1 MGLCLHGLSEMTGV
15 GHARKGAVGSGQ
27 GLLEAALRYQRQLAE
42 HPKRPEPLLG
52 LSLVALASGQYE
64 AAVQMA
70 TAAATIAPGLGGA
83 WVVLGQALKSAGR
96 HNGAEQ
102 AYQAA
107 IRLDGMNPLAH
118 VGLGELRLAAENP
131 EEALRAYEL
140 ALCRQPGLA
149 AAHVGMGHALV
160 WLGRNEEA
168 LACYEQALLF
178 VPRIAE
184 AEFAAAYVL
193 VRLGSV
199 EEAARRYRRAL
210 VLRPDF
216 AAAWMNLGCLLRD
229 EGREAYAE
237 AALQRALELR
247 PDLIAGWLNLAL
259 LKRAQ
264 HLPREAE
271 GCLRR
276 AFALDP
282 ESVDTQIAW
291 CQFCAAEKDR
301 AGAWAWLR
309 WAESRSTRAAEAA
322 NMRGIL
328 LHAEERFDEAVPAFA
343 RAEALGSKSAASNR
357 GNSLM
362 DLGRTE
368 EAMQAHAHAVSLDP
382 VNAGARYNLAM
393 AQLRVG
399 DWEQGWAHYEARWR
413 FREVHRTPMVFQQ
426 SRWKGEPLAGRRILL
441 HAEQGLGDAIQFCRY
456 AEWVAAR
463 GGHVILQVHE
473 PVERLAR
480 SLKVVREGK
489 AVVACLGE
497 EPPAFDVE
505 CPLMS
510 LPAVFGTRVET
521 VPWGGAYLRAEPELA
536 AVRHAEMDGWVAE
549 RGPGLRVGIAWAG
562 NPRYKA
568 DARRSMTLATWL
580 PLLRTPG
587 VAWVSLQKGE
597 AAEQLGLFPEGVQVA
612 DGSSRDLDLAETA
625 ALVECL
631 DLVITTDTC
640 IAHLAGAMGKPV
652 WVLLPHRAD
661 WRWMETVETTPWYPT
676 ARLFRQRKAG
686 DWAEVLARVGMVL
699 RDRFEGRWT
708 LSGQRSPHPAGFSL
722 T

>member
-1 MGLCLHGLSEMTGV
+1 MS
-15 GHARKGAVGSGQ
+15 GSGQ
-27 GLLEAALRYQRQLAE
+27 GRKSASLSGERLQEAALRCQRQLAE
-42 HPKRPEPLLG
+42 NPRQPEPLVG
-52 LSLVALASGQYE
+52 LSLLALASGQLE

-70 TAAATIAPGLGGA
+70 TAAVAVAPDLGGA
-83 WVVLGQALKSAGR
+83 WVVLGQVLKSAGR
-96 HNGAEQ
+96 RDEAGQ

-118 VGLGELRLAAENP
+118 VGMGELRLAAEKP

-140 ALCRQPGLA
+140 ALRRQPGMI

-160 WLGRNEEA
+160 GLGRNEEA

-178 VPRIAE
+178 APRIAE

-193 VRLGSV
+193 VRLGRV
-199 EEAARRYRRAL
+199 EEAERRYRRAL

-237 AALQRALELR
+237 AALQRAVELR
-247 PDLIAGWLNLAL
+247 PDLIVGWLNLAL

-264 HLPREAE
+264 HLPQQAE

-282 ESVDTQIAW
+282 ENVDTQIAW

-301 AGAWAWLR
+301 AGAWEWLR
-309 WAESRSTRAAEAA
+309 WAEAREGRAAEAA

-328 LHAEERFDEAVPAFA
+328 LHAEEHFDEAVAAFEHA
-343 RAEALGSKSAASNR
+343 DALGSKSAASNC

-362 DLGRTE
+362 DLGRRE
-368 EAMQAHAHAVSLDP
+368 EALLAHAHAAALDP
-382 VNAGARYNLAM
+382 LHAGARYNLAM
-393 AQLRVG
+393 AQLRTG
-399 DWEQGWAHYEARWR
+399 NWAEGWANYEVRWR
-413 FREVHRTPMVFQQ
+413 FREVHRTPLVFRQP
-426 SRWKGEPLAGRRILL
+426 RWKGEPLAGRRILL

-456 AEWVAAR
+456 AELVAER
-463 GGHVILQVHE
+463 GGHVILQVHA

-480 SLKVVREGK
+480 SLDGVRAGK
-489 AVVACLGE
+489 AEVACLGE
-497 EPPAFDVE
+497 EPPTFDLE

-510 LPAVFGTRVET
+510 LPAVLGTRVET
-521 VPWGGAYLRAEPELA
+521 VPWAGAYLRAEPALTA
-536 AVRHAEMDGWVAE
+536 ARHAEIDGWGLDG
-549 RGPGLRVGIAWAG
+549 RGVDLRVGIAWAG

-568 DARRSMTLATWL
+568 DARRSMKLATWL
-580 PLLRTPG
+580 PLLRRTG
-587 VAWVSLQKGE
+587 GEWVALQKGE
-597 AAEQLGLFPEGVQVA
+597 AAEQLVLLPEDVRVM
-612 DGSSRDLDLAETA
+612 DGSSRDRDLAETA
-625 ALVECL
+625 ALVDCL

-652 WVLLPHRAD
+652 WILLPYRAD

-686 DWAEVLARVGMVL
+686 DWDEVFARVEAAL
-699 RDRFEGRWT
+699 KARLE
-708 LSGQRSPHPAGFSL
+708 A
-722 T
+722 